1 MNKNLIKYGSIK
13 ELGIKKSANLYY
25 KFTKNAYLDR
35 LMKELKSCCHD
46 SKKDQ
51 HKQTFSCTIFD
62 QNYKNGDYY
71 LTHY

>member
-35 LMKELKSCCHD
+35 LMKELNSCCHD
-46 SKKDQ
+46 NKKE
-51 HKQTFSCTIFD
+51 HK
-62 QNYKNGDYY
+62 
-71 LTHY
+71 